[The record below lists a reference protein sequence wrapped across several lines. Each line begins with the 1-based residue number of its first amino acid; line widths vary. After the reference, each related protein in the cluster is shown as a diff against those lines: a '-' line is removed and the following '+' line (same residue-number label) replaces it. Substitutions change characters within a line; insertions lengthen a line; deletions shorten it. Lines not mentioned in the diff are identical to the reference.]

1 MSGTRARLGKLFP
14 ALTAKE
20 RSILELKAWK
30 EDGEED
36 PLVRDTMP
44 AEQGVEFNRLI
55 DLMNAVNREF
65 PPYLLLLQA
74 LVGRLGLRHGWL
86 MSLKLWGIQAGN
98 LAAYIWLRTREPVT
112 ESEHR
117 RLVKEARAETAPASE
132 LAEILVE
139 RYEGW
144 EEADYEPNDEGHDER
159 WVTGKAWNRVL
170 GDKKREIARLV
181 NDGVVS
187 GKQKGRRLV
196 VNVGSFYDWLGE
208 PTPVYP
214 EWGTEFEVFPD
225 AEADKVKGLRRERS
239 DVQESLAKSPMHSA
253 LVFDWGKFA
262 PNRHR
267 SSKESPSRMDEA
279 CDALIATLKE
289 GTQKCWGEMRA
300 AEQVLA
306 EAAERFEG
314 EEPLLPAARSVL
326 DGIREELS
334 DLHEQVKPHVGP
346 FELPDPDE
354 ETLGCVRKLV
364 QPEADR

>member
-1 MSGTRARLGKLFP
+1 MSTRQGRLGKLYP

-20 RSILELKAWK
+20 RAILVLRAWK
-30 EDGEED
+30 EGGEEHSE
-36 PLVRDTMP
+36 VRGTMP
-44 AEQGVEFNRLI
+44 AEQGLEFNRLI

-65 PPYLLLLQA
+65 PPYLVLLQA

-98 LAAYIWLRTREPVT
+98 LAAYIFLRTKEPVT

-117 RLVKEARAETAPASE
+117 RLVEEARAETVPASE

-139 RYEGW
+139 RYKGW
-144 EEADYEPNDEGHDER
+144 EEADTEPDDGDDEPS
-159 WVTGKAWNRVL
+159 VTDKAWNRVL
-170 GDKKREIARLV
+170 GDKRREIAVLV
-181 NDGVVS
+181 GDGVLS

-225 AEADKVKGLRRERS
+225 AEADKVKGLGRERS
-239 DVQESLAKSPMHSA
+239 DVQESLARSPMHSA
-253 LVFDWGKFA
+253 LVFDWGEFA
-262 PNRHR
+262 PNRRR
-267 SSKESPSRMDEA
+267 SSQGSPSQIDEA

-289 GTQKCWGEMRA
+289 GTQKCWAEMRA

-306 EAAERFEG
+306 EAAEGFDG

-354 ETLGCVRKLV
+354 ETLGLVRTLV
-364 QPEADR
+364 QPEANR

>member
-1 MSGTRARLGKLFP
+1 MKATERRLGNLYP
-14 ALTAKE
+14 SLTAKE
-20 RSILELKAWK
+20 RAILVLKAWK
-30 EDGEED
+30 EDEEEA

-65 PPYLLLLQA
+65 PPYLLLLRA
-74 LVGRLGLRHGWL
+74 FVGRLGLRHGWL

-98 LAAYIWLRTREPVT
+98 LAAYIWLRTKEPVT

-117 RLVKEARAETAPASE
+117 RLVEKARAETAPASE

-144 EEADYEPNDEGHDER
+144 EEADYELDDSDDEPS
-159 WVTGKAWNRVL
+159 VTDKAWNRVL
-170 GDKKREIARLV
+170 GDKRREIAVLV
-181 NDGVVS
+181 HDGVLS

-225 AEADKVKGLRRERS
+225 AEADKVKGLGWERS
-239 DVQESLAKSPMHSA
+239 DVQESLARSPMHTS

-267 SSKESPSRMDEA
+267 SSQESPSRIDEA

-289 GTQKCWGEMRA
+289 GIQKCWGEMRA

-306 EAAERFEG
+306 QAAEEFDG
-314 EEPLLPAARSVL
+314 EDPLLPELRSVL

-334 DLHEQVKPHVGP
+334 DLHEQAKQDIEPL
-346 FELPDPDE
+346 ELPEPDE
-354 ETLGCVRKLV
+354 EVLARVRSLV

>member
-1 MSGTRARLGKLFP
+1 
-14 ALTAKE
+14 
-20 RSILELKAWK
+20 
-30 EDGEED
+30 
-36 PLVRDTMP
+36 
-44 AEQGVEFNRLI
+44 
-55 DLMNAVNREF
+55 MNAVNREF

-98 LAAYIWLRTREPVT
+98 LAAYIWLHTKEPVT

-117 RLVKEARAETAPASE
+117 RLIERARAKTAPASE

-139 RYEGW
+139 RYKGW
-144 EEADYEPNDEGHDER
+144 DEADSEPDDSADESS
-159 WVTGKAWNRVL
+159 VTEKAWNRVL
-170 GDKKREIARLV
+170 GDKRREIAVLV
-181 NDGVVS
+181 GDGVLS

-225 AEADKVKGLRRERS
+225 AEADKVKGLGRERS
-239 DVQESLAKSPMHSA
+239 DVQESLARSPMHSA

-267 SSKESPSRMDEA
+267 SSQESPSQIDEA

-306 EAAERFEG
+306 EAAKGFDG

-334 DLHEQVKPHVGP
+334 GLHEQVKPYVGP

-354 ETLGCVRKLV
+354 EVLARMRSLV